1 MPITD
6 VRSLLGIIRGEKRDN
21 LRMTVEQTQRI
32 SRTRLVPK
40 LLKFAGKIP
49 FADDI
54 AAAWFCAR
62 DPQTPMH
69 VKAVLFSA
77 VAYFVIPT
85 DMIPDF
91 VALVGFGDDA
101 TVIATAL
108 SVVGGNIKPT
118 HRRAARRLLKLPET
132 EAEPDHAGETTNSR

>member
-6 VRSLLGIIRGEKRDN
+6 VRSLLKIIRGEKPAN
-21 LRMTVEQTQRI
+21 LPLVVEQTQRV

-49 FADDI
+49 FADDV

-85 DMIPDF
+85 DLIPDV
-91 VALVGFGDDA
+91 VAVVGFGDDA
-101 TVIATAL
+101 TVIATAF
-108 SVVGGNIKPT
+108 SIVGSNIKPA
-118 HRRAARRLLKLPET
+118 HRRAARRLLRIPAR
-132 EAEPDHAGETTNSR
+132 EAGDQSDETTSSR